1 MLPRDFICIIKIL
14 ERQNRQTLNGLK
26 SLLQILTCPTSFCS
40 VGLGQRSGFSN
51 FMVTQGTVFL
61 EWMMQHRSVE

>member
-26 SLLQILTCPTSFCS
+26 SLLQILTCLTSFCS
-40 VGLGQRSGFSN
+40 VGLGQRSGFSI
-51 FMVTQGTVFL
+51 L
-61 EWMMQHRSVE
+61 W